1 MKKIFHFAFLAMV
14 VATGLMSC
22 TDDYSYDPAVKD
34 ATSSQA
40 FLNTADG
47 ASSYTYTPDM
57 EQKLTIK
64 VGRPDSTQAATIA
77 LSADN
82 SKFKVPST
90 ISFAAGEGTKS
101 VDVTFDMETGTS
113 EGVCIA
119 VAPENAYQYGV
130 DSLKLSITRDYTWV
144 KFKDKGLFTNT
155 VLGPENAPIVI
166 AQAKEKPGLY
176 KLYKPLTS
184 IIKEQELDPSV
195 DTDYEVYVN
204 PTDAKK
210 SSFGPYWAG
219 FANDTY
225 GNVYHVARSI
235 AQEDNVI
242 TIHCLLCVVY
252 NGRFADLYG
261 LDDAWVITLP
271 DE

>member
-1 MKKIFHFAFLAMV
+1 MV
-14 VATGLMSC
+14 VATGLTSC

-113 EGVCIA
+113 EDVCIA
-119 VAPENAYQYGV
+119 LAPENAYQYGV

-144 KFKDKGLFTNT
+144 KYKDKGLFSNS
-155 VLGPENAPIVI
+155 LFGPENAPIVI
-166 AQAKEKPGLY
+166 ARAKEKPGLY
-176 KLYKPLTS
+176 KLYSPFHSVVKASGLDEAGERDYE
-184 IIKEQELDPSV
+184 ILVDPSMKKGGSFATTYSGY
-195 DTDYEVYVN
+195 TDPDVG
-204 PTDAKK
+204 K
-210 SSFGPYWAG
+210 
-219 FANDTY
+219 
-225 GNVYHVARSI
+225 VYHYCLSI

-242 TIHCLLCVVY
+242 TMKGYGCYVD
-252 NGRFADLYG
+252 NGQLQPGWY
-261 LDDAWVITLP
+261 DDWSITLP

>member
-1 MKKIFHFAFLAMV
+1 
-14 VATGLMSC
+14 
-22 TDDYSYDPAVKD
+22 
-34 ATSSQA
+34 
-40 FLNTADG
+40 
-47 ASSYTYTPDM
+47 M

-184 IIKEQELDPSV
+184 LLGWICKRYLWECLSCSKKHCTRRQC
-195 DTDYEVYVN
+195 DYH
-204 PTDAKK
+204 P
-210 SSFGPYWAG
+210 
-219 FANDTY
+219 
-225 GNVYHVARSI
+225 
-235 AQEDNVI
+235 
-242 TIHCLLCVVY
+242 LLTL
-252 NGRFADLYG
+252 RG
-261 LDDAWVITLP
+261 L
-271 DE
+271 